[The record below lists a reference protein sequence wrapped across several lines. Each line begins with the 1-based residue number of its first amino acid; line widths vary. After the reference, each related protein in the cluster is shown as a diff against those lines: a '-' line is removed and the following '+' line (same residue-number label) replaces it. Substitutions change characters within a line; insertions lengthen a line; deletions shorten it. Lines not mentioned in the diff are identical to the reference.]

1 VSQKEVA
8 LKAAK
13 KELGVEKARVAKLKE

>member
-8 LKAAK
+8 LKATK